1 MSKGE
6 EKLAKQKSLLGGALG
21 FVTLVTTKVM
31 AAVKEHGEEILL
43 GLSED
48 KLGPVVDRFVAD
60 LVALAKAA
68 SNVLQI
74 SVSGN
79 RTTEQVVAAG
89 NYSWSNSNI
98 TSQLFPWRR
107 RNWKRTIELVDMT
120 QHGFPSDYSFAD
132 SLAVLQ
138 KLGLDR
144 PVYEDGLLTGEQH
157 SEKQSERPIMFP
169 HESVVVDGRLSVVYL
184 WNNAGN
190 RKLNLYWTD
199 SGWHSGVL
207 VAGVRKS

>member
-1 MSKGE
+1 M
-6 EKLAKQKSLLGGALG
+6 AKRSSLGGALG
-21 FVTLVTTKVM
+21 FVTLVVTKVM
-31 AAVKEHGEEILL
+31 VAVKEYGEDVLL

-68 SNVLQI
+68 SNVLRI
-74 SVSGN
+74 NVGGN

-89 NYSWSNSNI
+89 NYNWSNPSI

-107 RNWKRTIELVDMT
+107 RSGKRTIELVDMT

-157 SEKQSERPIMFP
+157 SEKQRERPIMFP
-169 HESVVVDGRLSVVYL
+169 HEPVVVVGGSGVVCL
-184 WNNAGN
+184 WGGAGY
-190 RKLNLYWTD
+190 RELGLGWTD
-199 SGWHSGVL
+199 GGWGSSVL

>member
-1 MSKGE
+1 M
-6 EKLAKQKSLLGGALG
+6 AKRSLLGGALG
-21 FVTLVTTKVM
+21 FIMLVTTKVM
-31 AAVKEHGEEILL
+31 AAVKEHGEDVLL

-68 SNVLQI
+68 SNVLRI
-74 SVSGN
+74 NVGGN

-89 NYSWSNSNI
+89 NYNNRSNPNI

-107 RNWKRTIELVDMT
+107 RSGKRTIELVDMAE
-120 QHGFPSDYSFAD
+120 HGFSLTYSFDDA
-132 SLAVLQ
+132 LALLD

-144 PVYEDGLLTGEQH
+144 PVYEDGLLIGEQH
-157 SEKQSERPIMFP
+157 PKKQKERSIMFP
-169 HESVVVDGRLSVVYL
+169 HEPLAVGRDSSVVCL
-184 WNNAGN
+184 WGGAGD
-190 RKLNLYWTD
+190 RKLGLGWT
-199 SGWHSGVL
+199 SSRWVSSVL